1 MLVAKRDPFHAGVHD
16 ASFHQDAAPHAGGA
30 APRLARAMGALQIVG
45 TLLAIPVGIG
55 SAYSMYRAN
64 YSVESTCQSLRT
76 NIVVMLD
83 KSVDPSTR
91 HMLVRRDV
99 EAFERSCGAVDPDA
113 RAAFKAL
120 LAADKAPAPVS
131 TASVRHAEPR
141 PESLVR
147 KVEPRADVTVKEP
160 AAKDLPMKDL
170 AAKQPV
176 AHMAAIA
183 AEAEPIKRDVAA
195 SDAVWLAAVRGALV
209 SHAADP
215 APTADADAPTT
226 PTHTPAPVRMPARE
240 AHSLGE
246 MPTQPMTIGPPTAAP
261 ALPPALSVA
270 AVPAP
275 RVDADHPVPPA
286 PIPEMTPANAT
297 NADGPSRSRF
307 GNLVAQIPIVGWA
320 FNR

>member
-16 ASFHQDAAPHAGGA
+16 ASSYPGAAPHAGGA

-64 YSVESTCQSLRT
+64 FSVEATCQSLRG

-83 KSVDPSTR
+83 KSVDAGTR

-113 RAAFKAL
+113 TAAFKAL
-120 LAADKAPAPVS
+120 LAADKTPAPVA
-131 TASVRHAEPR
+131 TATVRHVEAVPQ
-141 PESLVR
+141 PTVR
-147 KVEPRADVTVKEP
+147 KAEPRADV
-160 AAKDLPMKDL
+160 AAKDVPTKDL
-170 AAKQPV
+170 AVKQPV
-176 AHMAAIA
+176 ANLAAIA
-183 AEAEPIKRDVAA
+183 AEAEAIKRDAAA

-209 SHAADP
+209 THAAEP
-215 APTADADAPTT
+215 APPADAVVVTT
-226 PTHTPAPVRMPARE
+226 PMHTAAPVRVPARE
-240 AHSLGE
+240 ARSLGE
-246 MPTQPMTIGPPTAAP
+246 MPAQPATIAPSTSAP

-270 AVPAP
+270 AAPAP

-297 NADGPSRSRF
+297 NADGHSRSR
-307 GNLVAQIPIVGWA
+307 LSELAAQIPFVGWA